1 MVRATIKDV
10 AGKAPAVS
18 PMERIGIGIYLRDNT
33 P

>member
-1 MVRATIKDV
+1 MVRATVKDV

-18 PMERIGIGIYLRDNT
+18 PMECTGIYLRDNI